1 MLKREVFFLFFF
13 LILKRQFRKIFCSL
27 SESVRVEIVYFN
39 YSSFL
44 KRVEKQESERV
55 REESVGR
62 NKIIKGQ

>member
-1 MLKREVFFLFFF
+1 
-13 LILKRQFRKIFCSL
+13 
-27 SESVRVEIVYFN
+27 VEIVYFN